1 MSKQEEGELK
11 KRILLIAGKGS
22 LMPLLSP
29 QDVANKIGDILGEV
43 FEILDEAKQ
52 DFYLLELELYKQSA
66 EWLSKDITVAAAF
79 DRSGDTVR
87 EKRIKWFGTLNGS
100 RISKPSSAGE
110 HQQS

>member
-43 FEILDEAKQ
+43 FEILDEVKQ
-52 DFYLLELELYKQSA
+52 DFCSLLKEMRDDLEENYEPQLDYDGEYERLLK
-66 EWLSKDITVAAAF
+66 
-79 DRSGDTVR
+79 
-87 EKRIKWFGTLNGS
+87 KWFGS
-100 RISKPSSAGE
+100 RISKPSSAIE
-110 HQQS
+110 SRIL